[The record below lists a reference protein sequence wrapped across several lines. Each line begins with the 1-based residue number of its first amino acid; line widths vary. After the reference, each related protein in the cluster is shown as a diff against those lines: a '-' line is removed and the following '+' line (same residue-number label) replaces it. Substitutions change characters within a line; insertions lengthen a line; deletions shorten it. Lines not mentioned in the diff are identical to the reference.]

1 MLRQEFAV
9 AAGSGQIRSAVSGRD
24 LATGNRPGISNRKGD
39 HMISFSKSIS
49 AAGLACSIALAAP
62 SSASAAGI
70 SSLGGF
76 KAAAPQTQVIEVR
89 RRGVGIGLGILGIA
103 AATAIIAGSA
113 RADRRYDYYDD
124 RGDRCGYLDYKCSQG
139 HGWACRKY
147 DYRCID

>member
-1 MLRQEFAV
+1 
-9 AAGSGQIRSAVSGRD
+9 
-24 LATGNRPGISNRKGD
+24 
-39 HMISFSKSIS
+39 MISFSKSI
-49 AAGLACSIALAAP
+49 AAASLACAMALAAP
-62 SSASAAGI
+62 SGATAAGI
-70 SSLGGF
+70 SSLGGL
-76 KAAAPQTQVIEVR
+76 KAAAPQSQIVHVHR

-113 RADRRYDYYDD
+113 RADRRYDYYD